1 MFSLLIAAQAAQSG
15 PIGQGF
21 GYSWGWKLLTLHVVS
36 DALIGLSFIVISA
49 ALTYL
54 GVKARREIQF
64 STMFVAFG
72 AFLVACALAHFVEI
86 VTLWTPAYWFSGV
99 FKAAT
104 AVASVITAALMP
116 RIVPIAIRTVR
127 EIGTAEESRH
137 RLETAIQANE
147 AKSQFMA
154 TMSHELRTPL
164 NAIVGYTDLLENEI
178 AGPLNEQQGKFLA
191 RLRLSAAHL
200 LALITQVLD
209 FERIEA
215 GRDTVVMERA
225 DVGQILHEAVALV
238 SPAADQ
244 KHIRLSADIPN
255 GLYFVTD
262 VGKVRQ
268 IVLNLLSNA
277 LKYTDKGE
285 VSLRATIG
293 ASGLRMEVVDTGIGI
308 VAEDQSRIF
317 DPFWQADR
325 RLTRKAGG
333 AGLGLA
339 IVDRFTHSLDG
350 SLRVESEPGHGTTF
364 AVLIP
369 PGALPGTSTTNAT
382 LRTPSRA
389 AYGAA
394 SSQ

>member
-1 MFSLLIAAQAAQSG
+1 MAAGLLVERRYEGGHSHCLGDPGRVDCA
-15 PIGQGF
+15 
-21 GYSWGWKLLTLHVVS
+21 HVP
-36 DALIGLSFIVISA
+36 
-49 ALTYL
+49 
-54 GVKARREIQF
+54 
-64 STMFVAFG
+64 VA
-72 AFLVACALAHFVEI
+72 I
-86 VTLWTPAYWFSGV
+86 
-99 FKAAT
+99 K
-104 AVASVITAALMP
+104 
-116 RIVPIAIRTVR
+116 TVR
-127 EIGTAEESRH
+127 EIGAVEEQRV

-147 AKSQFMA
+147 AKSQFTA

-178 AGPLNEQQGKFLA
+178 AGPINEQQGKFLA
-191 RLRLSAAHL
+191 RLRLSARHL

-225 DVGQILHEAVALV
+225 DIGQLLHEAVALV

-244 KHIRLSADIPN
+244 KHIRLSTDIPN
-255 GLYFVTD
+255 GLFFVTD
-262 VGKVRQ
+262 VGKIRQ

-285 VSLRATIG
+285 VTLRATIG
-293 ASGLRMEVVDTGIGI
+293 ASGLRIEVVDTGIGI
-308 VAEDQSRIF
+308 VAEDQPRIF

-369 PGALPGTSTTNAT
+369 PGALPGTSTSSAA
-382 LRTPSRA
+382 LRTAGAPS
-389 AYGAA
+389 YGTAWTR
-394 SSQ
+394 

>member
-1 MFSLLIAAQAAQSG
+1 MVELLLAATSGFIPQASTAWDW
-15 PIGQGF
+15 P
-21 GYSWGWKLLTLHVVS
+21 LLTLHVVS
-36 DALIGLSFIVISA
+36 DALIGLSFVVIA
-49 ALTYL
+49 AASIYL
-54 GVKARREIQF
+54 GIKGKRAVP
-64 STMFVAFG
+64 FG
-72 AFLVACALAHFVEI
+72 AMFIGAGVFLVACAVAHFVQI
-86 VTLWTPAYWFSGV
+86 ATLWEPALWFSGWS
-99 FKAAT
+99 K
-104 AVASVITAALMP
+104 AVAAVAAVITAALMP
-116 RIVPIAIRTVR
+116 RIVPVAVKTVR
-127 EIGTAEESRH
+127 EIGAVEEQRV

-178 AGPLNEQQGKFLA
+178 AGPINEQQGKFLA

-225 DVGQILHEAVALV
+225 DIGHLLHEAVTLV

-244 KHIRLSADIPN
+244 KHIRLSTDIPT
-255 GLYFVTD
+255 GLFFVTD

-285 VSLRATIG
+285 VALRATIG
-293 ASGLRMEVVDTGIGI
+293 MSGLRIEVVDTGIGI
-308 VAEDQSRIF
+308 VAEDQPRIF

-369 PGALPGTSTTNAT
+369 PGALPGTSTSSAA
-382 LRTPSRA
+382 LRT
-389 AYGAA
+389 A
-394 SSQ
+394 SAGSSPAWTR

>member
-1 MFSLLIAAQAAQSG
+1 MFNMTAAATGFVSQGLGSDWPWPLI
-15 PIGQGF
+15 
-21 GYSWGWKLLTLHVVS
+21 TLHALS
-36 DALIGLSFIVISA
+36 DTVIGLSFVLISA
-49 ALTYL
+49 TLTRL
-54 GVKARREIQF
+54 AIKARRELPF
-64 STMFVAFG
+64 SGAVIVFG
-72 AFLVACALAHFVEI
+72 GFLVACAATHFVQ
-86 VTLWTPAYWFSGV
+86 VVSLWLPTLWLSGV
-99 FKAAT
+99 MKAAT
-104 AVASVITAALMP
+104 AVAAVFTAVTIPRAVPGVIETLRELATAKEQ
-116 RIVPIAIRTVR
+116 RI
-127 EIGTAEESRH
+127 
-137 RLETAIQANE
+137 RLENAIQANE

-164 NAIVGYTDLLENEI
+164 NAIVGYTDLLEGEI
-178 AGPLNEQQGKFLA
+178 AGPINEQQGRFLA

-215 GRDTVVMERA
+215 GRDTLVMERA
-225 DVGQILHEAVALV
+225 DIGQLLHEAASLV

-244 KHIRLSADIPN
+244 KQIRLLTDIPN
-255 GLYFVTD
+255 GLFFVTD

-285 VSLRATIG
+285 VTLRAWMG
-293 ASGLRMEVVDTGIGI
+293 ASGLRIEVADTGIGI
-308 VAEDQSRIF
+308 VAEDQPRIF

-339 IVDRFTHSLDG
+339 IVDRFTQSLDG

-369 PGALPGTSTTNAT
+369 PGALPGTSTSSAA
-382 LRTPSRA
+382 LRTA
-389 AYGAA
+389 GGAA
-394 SSQ
+394 AFGTAWTR

>member
-1 MFSLLIAAQAAQSG
+1 MSELLAAAPGLALQLGS
-15 PIGQGF
+15 
-21 GYSWGWKLLTLHVVS
+21 SWGWPLLTLHVIS
-36 DALIGLSFIVISA
+36 DALIGLSFVVISG

-54 GVKARREIQF
+54 GIKARREIPF
-64 STMFVAFG
+64 SAMFIAFG
-72 AFLVACALAHFVEI
+72 VFLVACAFTHFVQI
-86 VTLWTPAYWFSGV
+86 VTLWEPAFWFSGV
-99 FKAAT
+99 AKAAT

-116 RIVPIAIRTVR
+116 RIVPVAIKTVR
-127 EIGTAEESRH
+127 EIGAVEEQRV

-178 AGPLNEQQGKFLA
+178 AGPINEQQGKFLA
-191 RLRLSAAHL
+191 RLRLSAGHL

-225 DVGQILHEAVALV
+225 DIGQLLHEAVALV

-244 KHIRLSADIPN
+244 KHIRLSTDIPN
-255 GLYFVTD
+255 GLFFVTD

-285 VSLRATIG
+285 VTLRATIG
-293 ASGLRMEVVDTGIGI
+293 ASGLRIEVVDTGIGI
-308 VAEDQSRIF
+308 VAEDQPRIF

-369 PGALPGTSTTNAT
+369 PGALPGTSTSSAA
-382 LRTPSRA
+382 LRTAGGPSFGTVWTR
-389 AYGAA
+389 
-394 SSQ
+394 

>member
-1 MFSLLIAAQAAQSG
+1 MHHLLVAAQTAASAL
-15 PIGQGF
+15 PQGV
-21 GYSWGWKLLTLHVVS
+21 GYSWGWKLVTLHVVS
-36 DALIGLSFIVISA
+36 DAVIGISFIVISV

-54 GVKARREIQF
+54 GVKARREIPF
-64 STMFVAFG
+64 SSMFIAFSV
-72 AFLVACALAHFVEI
+72 FLVACALIHFVEI
-86 VTLWTPAYWFSGV
+86 LTMWSPAYWLSGLV
-99 FKAAT
+99 KAAT
-104 AVASVITAALMP
+104 AIASVITAALMP
-116 RIVPIAIRTVR
+116 RIVPVAIQTVK
-127 EIGTAEESRH
+127 EIGTAEESRV

-225 DVGQILHEAVALV
+225 DIGQLLHEAVALV
-238 SPAADQ
+238 APAADQ

-255 GLYFVTD
+255 GLFFVTD
-262 VGKVRQ
+262 VSKVRQ

-285 VSLRATIG
+285 VALRATLG
-293 ASGLRMEVVDTGIGI
+293 ASGLRLEVVDTGIGI
-308 VAEDQSRIF
+308 VAEDQPRIF

-339 IVDRFTHSLDG
+339 IVDRFTQSLDG
-350 SLRVESEPGHGTTF
+350 SLRVESEPGRGTTF

-369 PGALPGTSTTNAT
+369 PGALPGTLTTNAA
-382 LRTPSRA
+382 LRTPSGAGFR
-389 AYGAA
+389 AA
-394 SSQ
+394 SSAR

>member
-1 MFSLLIAAQAAQSG
+1 MSELLAATSGFIQQAGTAW
-15 PIGQGF
+15 
-21 GYSWGWKLLTLHVVS
+21 SWPLLTLHVIS
-36 DALIGLSFIVISA
+36 DALIGLSFIVISV

-54 GVKARREIQF
+54 GVKARREIPF
-64 STMFVAFG
+64 SAMFIAFG
-72 AFLVACALAHFVEI
+72 VFLVACAFTHFIQI
-86 VTLWTPAYWFSGV
+86 VTLWQPAFWFSGV
-99 FKAAT
+99 AKAAT
-104 AVASVITAALMP
+104 AIASVITAALMP
-116 RIVPIAIRTVR
+116 RIVPVAVKTVR
-127 EIGTAEESRH
+127 EIGAVEDQRV

-178 AGPLNEQQGKFLA
+178 AGPINEQQGKFLA

-225 DVGQILHEAVALV
+225 DIGQLLHEAVALV

-244 KHIRLSADIPN
+244 KHIRLSTDIPN
-255 GLYFVTD
+255 GLFFVTD

-285 VSLRATIG
+285 VTLRATI
-293 ASGLRMEVVDTGIGI
+293 AMSGLRIEVVDTGIGI
-308 VAEDQSRIF
+308 VAEDQPRIF

-369 PGALPGTSTTNAT
+369 PGALPGTSTSSAA
-382 LRTPSRA
+382 LRTASGA
-389 AYGAA
+389 GFGAA
-394 SSQ
+394 WTR